1 MKRRLFLLSL
11 LFPFLGTALAQPSLN
26 GCRHITDLSQIKE
39 GAYYYIVSDR
49 TKFSSVVTTP
59 KAISCWVDGCP
70 TGWDN
75 ADKNKYFV
83 YWIEIQLGND
93 AFVWKAEKVG
103 NQWAFQNASNN
114 KYLGVMHKHHPTYP
128 HSSETDMVFSD
139 DAKGFTLTD
148 LAEGQ
153 GKWAF
158 TNDEWYK
165 PFTPQRYAANSSYD
179 IAMRDGDSD
188 SNASDAETH
197 GYPGRWHLYELT
209 GATALEDGA
218 TYYIFND
225 AKNHKNPKVQGMA
238 VQQDYFDP
246 KWDGEDLNSDNWP
259 DHFVY
264 YGEFRNNNDGFKWI
278 VEKHGYKWAFKNV
291 QTEEYIGA
299 LNGDEI
305 LCANDKTTKF
315 LFTLTDLHP
324 DENRFFMQK
333 EGKTTGLYCT
343 RYWDRWNNNLS
354 LYSESGDETNGYTT
368 RWTFVKVEDY
378 IADDAE
384 NTAANTLKY
393 NFSTSDGGTNIIG
406 RNSVCQDFVITDGV
420 DITIP
425 QNFTATTAT
434 YNRSMSKNWGTV
446 CLPYE
451 VSSNSDVTYYT
462 AGSINGDVLTLTSAE
477 TVPAGTPAIFKVNG
491 GTFTATSNNVEV
503 LTGAQNESITNDD
516 IVLHGTLEKLVFDD
530 VTTDTENDYYYI
542 SNNMFMHATK
552 KLTVNPFRA
561 YFTMTKSS
569 APSNGFNI
577 AVDDDSMT
585 AIEALT
591 GEGDTT
597 ITAIYTTDGKQL
609 SDLQQGLNIVK
620 LSNGKV
626 QKIMVK

>member
-1 MKRRLFLLSL
+1 MIISAF
-11 LFPFLGTALAQPSLN
+11 GATLAQPSLS

-49 TKFSSVVTTP
+49 TKFNVEVTTP
-59 KAISCWVDGCP
+59 KAIAAYQSGFP
-70 TGWDN
+70 NWDK
-75 ADKNKYFV
+75 ASQNKYFV
-83 YWIEIQLGND
+83 YWGDLTIGSEI
-93 AFVWKAEKVG
+93 FIWKAEKVG
-103 NQWAFQNASNN
+103 DQWAFQNIKNS

-139 DAKGFTLTD
+139 EAKGFTLTD
-148 LAEGQ
+148 LSEGE
-153 GKWAF
+153 GRWAF
-158 TNDEWYK
+158 TNSEWTS

-188 SNASDAETH
+188 SNASDAETY

-218 TYYIFND
+218 IYYIFND

-238 VQQDYFDP
+238 AQQDYFDP
-246 KWDGEDLNSDNWP
+246 KWDGNDYNSDGWE

-264 YGEFRNNNDGFKWI
+264 YGEFRNDNDGFKWI
-278 VEKHGYKWAFKNV
+278 VERHGYKWAFKNV
-291 QTEEYIGA
+291 QNGEYIGA

-305 LCANDKTTKF
+305 LFANDKTTKF
-315 LFTLTDLHP
+315 LFTLTDLSP
-324 DENRFFMQK
+324 NANRFFIQK
-333 EGKTTGLYCT
+333 EGETTGLHCT
-343 RYWDRWNNNLS
+343 NYWNRWNNNLS
-354 LYSESGDETNGYTT
+354 LYSEYGNETNGYAT

-384 NTAANTLKY
+384 NTTANTLKY

-434 YNRSMSKNWGTV
+434 YNRSMSNSWGTI

-503 LTGAQNESITNDD
+503 LTGAQNESITDDD

>member
-1 MKRRLFLLSL
+1 MKRKLFLLSL
-11 LFPFLGTALAQPSLN
+11 LFPFFGTAWAQPSLN

-49 TKFSSVVTTP
+49 TKFNYEVTTP
-59 KAISCWVDGCP
+59 KAIAAYQSGFP
-70 TGWDN
+70 NWDE
-75 ADKNKYFV
+75 ASKNKYFV
-83 YWIEIQLGND
+83 YWGDLTLGAEN
-93 AFVWKAEKVG
+93 FIWKAEEVG
-103 NQWAFQNASNN
+103 NQWAFQNVSND

-139 DAKGFTLTD
+139 EAKGFTLTD
-148 LAEGQ
+148 LSEGE
-153 GKWAF
+153 GRWAF
-158 TNDEWYK
+158 TNSEWTS

-188 SNASDAETH
+188 SNASDAETY

-218 TYYIFND
+218 IYYIFND
-225 AKNHKNPKVQGMA
+225 AKNHINPKVQGMA
-238 VQQDYFDP
+238 AQQDYFDP
-246 KWDGEDLNSDNWP
+246 KWDGKDSNGDGWE

-264 YGEFRNNNDGFKWI
+264 YGEFRNDNDGFKWI
-278 VEKHGYKWAFKNV
+278 AEKHGYKWAFKNV
-291 QTEEYIGA
+291 QNGEYIGA

-305 LCANDKTTKF
+305 LFANDKTTKF
-315 LFTLTDLHP
+315 LFILTDLSP
-324 DENRFFMQK
+324 EANRFFIQK
-333 EGKTTGLYCT
+333 DDRTTGLHCT
-343 RYWDRWNNNLS
+343 NYWNRWNNNLS
-354 LYSESGDETNGYTT
+354 LYSEYGNETNGYAT

-384 NTAANTLKY
+384 NTAANKLKY

-434 YNRSMSKNWGTV
+434 YNRSMSNSWGTV

-503 LTGAQNESITNDD
+503 LTGAQDESTTDDD
-516 IVLHGTLEKLVFDD
+516 IVLHGTLGKLVFDD

-542 SNNMFMHATK
+542 SNNKFMHATR

-561 YFTMTKSS
+561 YFTMAKGS